1 LYTIEK
7 YSVWPKLFTVKTLI
21 RLFQIG
27 WVLGWHF
34 TWWGLVHARLLH
46 PKVSPAERL
55 SQVLEQL
62 GTAFVKLGQ
71 GLSIRQDIFPDDYVK
86 ALQSLQDHV
95 QPFPGKTARR
105 EIESALGDSI
115 ENLFAEFEIE
125 PMAAASIAQ
134 VHKAR
139 LKDGRRVIVKVRRP
153 DLKKLID
160 RDIALLKKV
169 LRVIVMLSPKLQQYD
184 LLDIVTESG
193 NNLNKELDF
202 RKEMRNMLL
211 FQEAFKDSETVH
223 IPAPVPEYSTERILV
238 QMLSSGKLVTDPTVK
253 KDGPALA
260 AQFFDAYLHQ
270 LFVMGCIHGDPHPG
284 NLFIMDNGKICFHD
298 FGLVGYLDTT
308 TRRQLTG
315 YFLALVN
322 QDSDWL
328 LDAYLELGMLD
339 PDVDPQQARRGLSG
353 LMQEY
358 NTLPLKDWSLA
369 SVMLNTV
376 RSGWGKKL
384 RLPYH
389 LLIFMRTL
397 FMVEATLRNLDPEF
411 KMIDYLKETGAP
423 LMASALKGNE
433 AGLNTVRIKYEAA
446 ILSQDLPGALA
457 KFLRNTRHNG
467 FEIKLQHQGTKD
479 FKQHL
484 DRSSNRVSVALVA
497 LGLFIASSIIAQ
509 STIQPVIGGI
519 PLIAIG
525 GYALA
530 FWITFRLLQG
540 ISRSGQL

>member
-1 LYTIEK
+1 M
-7 YSVWPKLFTVKTLI
+7 KTLF
-21 RLFQIG
+21 RLFEIS
-27 WVLGWHF
+27 WVLGRHF
-34 TWWGLVHARLLH
+34 TWWGLVHARLLR
-46 PKVSPAERL
+46 PTISPAERL

-71 GLSIRQDIFPDDYVK
+71 GLSIRQDILPDDYVK

-95 QPFPGKTARR
+95 KPFPGEIARQ

-115 ENLFAEFEIE
+115 ENLFAEFETE

-160 RDIALLKKV
+160 RDVALLKKV
-169 LRVIVMLSPKLQQYD
+169 LHVFVILSPKLQQYD

-193 NNLNKELDF
+193 NNLIKELDF
-202 RKEMRNMLL
+202 RKEMRNMLH
-211 FQEAFKDSETVH
+211 FQEAFKDSETVS
-223 IPAPVPEYSTERILV
+223 IPAPISEYSTERVLV
-238 QMLSSGKLVTDPTVK
+238 QMLSGGKLVTDPSVK
-253 KDGPALA
+253 KDGPKLA
-260 AQFFDAYLHQ
+260 VQFFDAYLQQ
-270 LFVMGCIHGDPHPG
+270 LFVMGIIHGDPHPG
-284 NLFIMDNGKICFHD
+284 NLFIMENGKICFHD

-328 LDAYLELGMLD
+328 LDAYIELGILD
-339 PDVDPQQARRGLSG
+339 ADVDHPQARRGLSE

-358 NTLPLKDWSLA
+358 NNLPLKDWSLA

-389 LLIFMRTL
+389 LLVFMRTL

-411 KMIDYLKETGAP
+411 KMIEYLNETGAP
-423 LMASALKGNE
+423 ILATALKGKE
-433 AGLNTVRIKYEAA
+433 DGFNTVRMKYEAA
-446 ILSQDLPGALA
+446 ILSQELPGAVA
-457 KFLRNTRHNG
+457 KFLRNTRNNG

-497 LGLFIASSIIAQ
+497 VGLFIASSIMAQ
-509 STIQPVIGGI
+509 SHILPIVGGI